1 MIIDVTVYS
10 IQTNKFTSGFNKRHS
25 FYALEINLRVCFDL
39 VVCGSYEVRPKY
51 CKGCLKRDVL
61 TFGSLRTPKY
71 ILQV

>member
-1 MIIDVTVYS
+1 MLYS
-10 IQTNKFTSGFNKRHS
+10 FCTTIQTKEFTSGFNKSHS
-25 FYALEINLRVCFDL
+25 FNALEINLRVCFDL

-51 CKGCLKRDVL
+51 CKACLKRDVL